1 MLPTRFLVLLKT
13 LVEALVMRLGI
24 SLVKLVIQLVIPQKK
39 LDTLRKPL
47 EHARQQARDGVQ
59 MRLNSV
65 LTRII
70 LGKSKNV
77 KLRPNK

>member
-39 LDTLRKPL
+39 LDTLLKK
-47 EHARQQARDGVQ
+47 E
-59 MRLNSV
+59 V
-65 LTRII
+65 LTKTIATKSRTKI
-70 LGKSKNV
+70 LKNELKGNFYV
-77 KLRPNK
+77 

>member
-39 LDTLRKPL
+39 LDTLLKK
-47 EHARQQARDGVQ
+47 E
-59 MRLNSV
+59 V
-65 LTRII
+65 LTKTTAT
-70 LGKSKNV
+70 KSKTKILKNELKGNFYV
-77 KLRPNK
+77 

>member
-39 LDTLRKPL
+39 LDTLLKK
-47 EHARQQARDGVQ
+47 E
-59 MRLNSV
+59 V
-65 LTRII
+65 LTKTTATKSRTKI
-70 LGKSKNV
+70 LKNELKGNFYV
-77 KLRPNK
+77 

>member
-39 LDTLRKPL
+39 LGTLLKK
-47 EHARQQARDGVQ
+47 E
-59 MRLNSV
+59 V
-65 LTRII
+65 LTKTTATKSRTKI
-70 LGKSKNV
+70 LKNELKGNFYV
-77 KLRPNK
+77 

>member
-39 LDTLRKPL
+39 LDTLLKK
-47 EHARQQARDGVQ
+47 E
-59 MRLNSV
+59 V
-65 LTRII
+65 LTKTTAT
-70 LGKSKNV
+70 KSKTFFRWTRFNHMSFLGFE
-77 KLRPNK
+77 KF